1 MTIDIFH
8 SLKNAAFDLQRAD
21 SQNYQH
27 PLKKIS
33 RLLENADFEVL
44 NADLTT
50 GLDLQGFID
59 LSEQTE
65 SSMAGSAILQWP
77 EEQEKCLGLTLL
89 LIREMANDER
99 FAVNFCLTF
108 FHSRNIL
115 DSIRK
120 FTSSCLIPFIRDY
133 QLYIMNNQNP
143 EPKVVPLKSRKIF
156 IVHGHDNS
164 SLQSVARFIYK
175 IGLEE
180 IILSERPDG
189 SRTIIEKFEEESTD
203 ACFAIVLMTPD
214 DIGSSVS
221 SESNQ
226 TRARQN
232 VLYELGYFVGKL
244 GRGRVLVL
252 KKGELEIPS
261 DLSGVLYTELD
272 DAGGWKRKVLI
283 EMEHAG
289 VEFDQSKALF
299 A

>member
-1 MTIDIFH
+1 MLKMTIDIFH

-108 FHSRNIL
+108 FHSRNSHRVVLFRLYVI
-115 DSIRK
+115 
-120 FTSSCLIPFIRDY
+120 TS
-133 QLYIMNNQNP
+133 YI
-143 EPKVVPLKSRKIF
+143 S
-156 IVHGHDNS
+156 
-164 SLQSVARFIYK
+164 
-175 IGLEE
+175 
-180 IILSERPDG
+180 
-189 SRTIIEKFEEESTD
+189 
-203 ACFAIVLMTPD
+203 
-214 DIGSSVS
+214 
-221 SESNQ
+221 
-226 TRARQN
+226 
-232 VLYELGYFVGKL
+232 
-244 GRGRVLVL
+244 
-252 KKGELEIPS
+252 
-261 DLSGVLYTELD
+261 
-272 DAGGWKRKVLI
+272 
-283 EMEHAG
+283 
-289 VEFDQSKALF
+289 
-299 A
+299 